1 MMNIQRKMLFLLI
14 LATSLCAKDIRVRSL
29 DVLRKK
35 LSQSPYTVVL
45 FYDKSRENMRNKEI
59 KQKIVDLE
67 SMFRS
72 LSKDDYYKDANL
84 QFIRAEVNR
93 EALQSVQRRYSLLQ
107 LPAFAIFLGR
117 ELKAKLYGYVFRDTV
132 ENFIE
137 RNLKSK
143 MEETIKQADELRKK
157 RLEEAK
163 IRAYNRPY
171 WYGPYW
177 YGGYY
182 PYWWYGYRRPYY
194 GMYFGW

>member
-1 MMNIQRKMLFLLI
+1 MNIQRKMLFLLI
-14 LATSLCAKDIRVRSL
+14 PVTSLCAKDIRVRSS
-29 DVLRKK
+29 DALRKK

-45 FYDKSRENMRNKEI
+45 FYDKSRENMQDKKI
-59 KQKIVDLE
+59 KQKVVDME

-93 EALQSVQRRYSLLQ
+93 KGLQSVPRMYSLSQ
-107 LPAFAIFLGR
+107 FPVFAIFLGR
-117 ELKAKLYGYVFRDTV
+117 ELKARLYGYVFRDTV

-137 RNLKSK
+137 RNLKNK
-143 MEETIKQADELRKK
+143 IEEVIKQANELRKK

-182 PYWWYGYRRPYY
+182 PYWRYGYGRPYY